1 MRRPRKGS
9 SPRLIADSQRLVM
22 YSQALMQAGS
32 RLEERSW
39 ERHLDALVLRLLKND
54 HQHAID
60 AALDQL
66 FDSQSDAY
74 DALMEAIESVSESC
88 VMTTESG
95 ERYDALLIAIPIL
108 AWTRFSIPTCAIPA
122 DMLPN
127 FTARLQAHLIA
138 DDASA
143 SISPWIYSI
152 DQLPRTAVQTH
163 SLTQK
168 LAHAAL
174 TGATCKALPNAS
186 QTPAFLAD
194 ARFLLAAVTA
204 PSGMP
209 LFSWQNAAPPHDV
222 AARQAEALIRWRAEM
237 SHDIHHLLP
246 GCSIELMLANAYTH
260 ACRSAER
267 GIRPASLLAADYFL
281 TQTLDVP
288 SNDLHAIIGA
298 FADDDSA
305 GEIDEYRIGFSVGE
319 DKDVV
324 YGVVWP
330 LLGPEPAGLSLYP
343 EPYEK
348 LLPVNTPA
356 AVAPE
361 KSTPLEDILTLLRQ
375 CGITRI
381 KQHTSLYSMEY
392 CDDCG
397 APLYPNVNG
406 DLVHAEM
413 PDDAPSAPEHFH

>member
-1 MRRPRKGS
+1 MRRLRKGS
-9 SPRLIADSQRLVM
+9 SPRLLADSQRLVM
-22 YSQALMQAGS
+22 FSQALMQAGS
-32 RLEERSW
+32 RLEERAW
-39 ERHLDALVLRLLKND
+39 ERNLDALVLRLLKND

-74 DALMEAIESVSESC
+74 DVLMEAIESGSESC
-88 VMTTESG
+88 VLNADSG

-108 AWTRFSIPTCAIPA
+108 AWTRFAIPTCAIPP
-122 DMLPN
+122 DMLSN
-127 FTARLQAHLIA
+127 FTARMLAHLIA
-138 DDASA
+138 EGAKA
-143 SISPWIYSI
+143 SISPYIYSI

-174 TGATCKALPNAS
+174 SGTPYKASPSTS

-194 ARFLLAAVTA
+194 ARFLLAAVAA

-209 LFSWQNAAPPHDV
+209 LFSWQNASPPHDV

-237 SHDIHHLLP
+237 SHDLHELLP
-246 GCSIELMLANAYTH
+246 GCSIELMLANAYAH

-281 TQTLDVP
+281 TQTLNVP
-288 SNDLHAIIGA
+288 SSDLHAIIGG
-298 FADDDSA
+298 FADDDST
-305 GEIDEYRIGFSVGE
+305 GEIDEFRIGFSVGE

-330 LLGPEPAGLSLYP
+330 LLGPEPAGLSLSP

-348 LLPVNTPA
+348 LLPTNMT
-356 AVAPE
+356 APVPLE
-361 KSTPLEDILTLLRQ
+361 KPTPLEDILTLLRQ

-381 KQHTSLYSMEY
+381 KHHTDIYAMEF

-397 APLYPNVNG
+397 APLYPDRNG

>member
-1 MRRPRKGS
+1 MRRLRKGS
-9 SPRLIADSQRLVM
+9 SPRLIADNQRLVM
-22 YSQALMQAGS
+22 FSQALMQAGS
-32 RLEERSW
+32 RLEERAW

-74 DALMEAIESVSESC
+74 DALMEAIESASESC
-88 VMTTESG
+88 VMTDESG
-95 ERYDALLIAIPIL
+95 ERHDALLIAIPIL

-127 FTARLQAHLIA
+127 FTARLQAHLLA
-138 DDASA
+138 GGASV
-143 SISPWIYSI
+143 SVSPWIYSI

-163 SLTQK
+163 SLTQR

-174 TGATCKALPNAS
+174 AGTTCKAAPSAS

-194 ARFLLAAVTA
+194 ARFLIAAVTA
-204 PSGMP
+204 PAGMA
-209 LFSWQNAAPPHDV
+209 LFSWQDVTPQHDV

-237 SHDIHHLLP
+237 SHDLHQLLP
-246 GCSIELMLANAYTH
+246 GCNIELMLANAYAH

-281 TQTLDVP
+281 TQTLNIP
-288 SNDLHAIIGA
+288 SSDLQAVIGG
-298 FADDDSA
+298 FADDDS
-305 GEIDEYRIGFSVGE
+305 GGDIDEYRIGFSIGE

-330 LLGPEPAGLSLYP
+330 LLGPEPAGLSLNP

-348 LLPVNTPA
+348 LLPTTMP
-356 AVAPE
+356 VALALE
-361 KSTPLEDILTLLRQ
+361 KPTPLEDILTLLRQ

-381 KQHTSLYSMEY
+381 KHHPELYSMEF

-397 APLYPNVNG
+397 APLYPDVNG

-413 PDDAPSAPEHFH
+413 PDDAPSVPEHFH